1 MRGQDAAGRGVPADQ
16 EQAASAAA
24 AFVLRST
31 KARPQTVAELRDK
44 LTRRGYDGPTID
56 AAIARGRE
64 AGALDDA
71 AFARAWVGDR
81 GLTRGYA
88 TSRLR
93 RELRTRGVPEPL
105 IDDALTQLDDRD
117 DLAVVADLAR
127 ARAQRMPA
135 RLEPETV
142 ARRLMAFLARRGYPA
157 GLARRV
163 AIEVSGLDRE
173 WD

>member
-1 MRGQDAAGRGVPADQ
+1 VRAQSAAGRAVPADP
-16 EQAASAAA
+16 EQAAAAAA

-31 KARPQTVAELRDK
+31 RARPQTVAELRDK
-44 LTRRGYDGPTID
+44 LAGRGYDEAAID
-56 AAIARGRE
+56 AAITRGL
-64 AGALDDA
+64 AVGALDDA

-81 GLTRGYA
+81 GVTRGYA
-88 TSRLR
+88 AGRLR

-105 IDDALTQLDDRD
+105 IDDALAELDDRD
-117 DLAVVADLAR
+117 DVAVVTELAR

-135 RLEPETV
+135 RLPPETV
-142 ARRLMAFLARRGYPA
+142 ARRLIGFLARRGYPE

-163 AIEVSGLDRE
+163 AVEVSGLDRE